1 MPSVKVWS
9 FFVVNWL
16 QLDFPHNKS
25 AVIYSA
31 NVEFRKKFIG
41 IHRPCHIAR
50 ACPFLVA
57 CLAAFRDSCPAACPV
72 AFPVGRR
79 GSEVNKRLNFSLNSD
94 SKKRKCMQHYT
105 LNARLKIN
113 HHALL
118 SIPDRFLARLS
129 STEINHNL
137 WFMSMK
143 NLPLVAVRQNRLIR
157 QSWVVA
163 VPSWSVVRVLLFSSH
178 PPSFDSP
185 RPFRVFQFEVTFR
198 GRSIQLN

>member
-1 MPSVKVWS
+1 MLNLERSLLESTAHAILPGHAHS
-9 FFVVNWL
+9 WL
-16 QLDFPHNKS
+16 HAWLHS
-25 AVIYSA
+25 
-31 NVEFRKKFIG
+31 G
-41 IHRPCHIAR
+41 IHAR
-50 ACPFLVA
+50 LHARLHSR
-57 CLAAFRDSCPAACPV
+57 LAEGV
-72 AFPVGRR
+72 L
-79 GSEVNKRLNFSLNSD
+79 KRKTVLNFSLNSD

-137 WFMSMK
+137 WFVSMK

-198 GRSIQLN
+198 GRSIQYN